1 MIPSK
6 PIQLKDWVPTNPNRE
21 TRRKLEKEIAKLKPL
36 LKIDS
41 AFAQAI
47 SGTDV
52 DYDLILGFYKAEY
65 KREAELLISRNRFEC
80 FDIIEN
86 FIELK
91 YGYDKEKVKC
101 YDNSVQLLEPIRK
114 FINRK

>member
-1 MIPSK
+1 MK
-6 PIQLKDWVPTNPNRE
+6 PIQLKPWVPSNPNRE
-21 TRRKLEKEIAKLKPL
+21 MRRKLEKEIAKLQPL

-41 AFAQAI
+41 AFAEAI

-52 DYDLILGFYKAEY
+52 DYDYMFRFFKGEY
-65 KREAELLISRNRFEC
+65 KREAELLLARNRFEC

-91 YGYDKEKVKC
+91 YGTEKVKA
-101 YDNSVQLLEPIRK
+101 YDKGVSILKPIQN
-114 FINRK
+114 FINRHK